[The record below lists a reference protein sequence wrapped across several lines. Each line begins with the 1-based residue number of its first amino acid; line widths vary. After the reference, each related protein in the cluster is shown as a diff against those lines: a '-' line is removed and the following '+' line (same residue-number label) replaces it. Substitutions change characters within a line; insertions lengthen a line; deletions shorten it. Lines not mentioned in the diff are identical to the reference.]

1 MRGKTTKIMEMAS
14 AANSGV
20 AFTILNT
27 LQITGKL
34 NILQDF
40 LVSDCHIDLNN
51 QFQKWTLFW

>member
-51 QFQKWTLFW
+51 QFQK